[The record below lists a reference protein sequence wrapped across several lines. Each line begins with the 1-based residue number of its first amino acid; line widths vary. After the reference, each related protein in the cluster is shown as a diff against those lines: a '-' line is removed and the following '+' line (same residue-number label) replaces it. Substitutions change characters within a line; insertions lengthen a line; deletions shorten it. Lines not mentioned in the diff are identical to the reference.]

1 VTAKTNRR
9 IAKAFALCGGD
20 KRQREVDMRSNGR
33 LALIVAAAFGL
44 GAVTSEV
51 LHAQSKPPAY
61 QILEADVTNR
71 DAYIKE
77 FVPLVSKAVRD
88 GGGKTLA
95 RGGVTYVLDG
105 APPGRIVVNAYESVD
120 QAKAAL
126 TSPAYLAAKKIG
138 DKYAKFR
145 TFIVEGLAP

>member
-1 VTAKTNRR
+1 MK
-9 IAKAFALCGGD
+9 
-20 KRQREVDMRSNGR
+20 SNGA
-33 LALIVAAAFGL
+33 LALTAAAAFGL
-44 GAVTSEV
+44 GALTSQM

-61 QILEADVTNR
+61 QILEADVSNR

-77 FVPLVSKAVRD
+77 FVPLASKAVRD

-95 RGGVTYVLDG
+95 RGGMTVTLDG
-105 APPGRIVVNAYESVD
+105 APPGRIVVSAYESVE

-126 TSPAYLAAKKIG
+126 TSPAYLAARKIG